1 MMLIKVGIIIMNV
14 NLNDKVQHFIVG
26 LCLSLTGVFFFP
38 LIITGFIFGIG
49 KEMYDYVTGRGVAEW
64 KDMYATFYGAALG
77 SVIVWI
83 VLIL

>member
-1 MMLIKVGIIIMNV
+1 MLIKVGKKRM
-14 NLNDKVQHFIVG
+14 NDKVQHFIAG

-83 VLIL
+83 VLTL

>member
-1 MMLIKVGIIIMNV
+1 MKHIEVGIRRM
-14 NLNDKVQHFIVG
+14 NDKVQHFIAG

-49 KEMYDYVTGRGVAEW
+49 KELYDYVTGRGVVEW
-64 KDMYATFYGAALG
+64 KDMYATFYGAILG

-83 VLIL
+83 VLTL